1 MDLYKLNN
9 SDKKNLHIE
18 ANGES
23 DGYFPHYQKSGKNW
37 ILVGGE
43 EPEEFLDLKPEEL
56 QAILTFLHKFGH
68 VATVG
73 I

>member
-1 MDLYKLNN
+1 MDLYRLT
-9 SDKKNLHIE
+9 SIDKKNLFIE
-18 ANGES
+18 A
-23 DGYFPHYQKSGKNW
+23 DGKFPRYRKTGKNW

-43 EPEEFLDLKPEEL
+43 EPEEFLDLEPEEL

>member
-1 MDLYKLNN
+1 MDLYRLNM
-9 SDKKNLHIE
+9 SDKKNLCIE
-18 ANGES
+18 ADGE
-23 DGYFPHYQKSGKNW
+23 YLHYAKQGKTW
-37 ILVGGE
+37 ELLCGE

-73 I
+73 V